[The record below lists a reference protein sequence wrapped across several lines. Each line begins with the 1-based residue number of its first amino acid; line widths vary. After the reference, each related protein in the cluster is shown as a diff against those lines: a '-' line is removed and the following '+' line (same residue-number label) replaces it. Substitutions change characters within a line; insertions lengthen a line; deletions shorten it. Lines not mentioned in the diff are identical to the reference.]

1 MPSWITSFQGSV
13 LGSKAPRAHNALMLG
28 GRVNL
33 SPTDINYSPLLY
45 IPPNSIAATRW
56 VPPPQI
62 ACSDLRTFVPS
73 GKVKC
78 GVYVLPIVVNKL

>member
-1 MPSWITSFQGSV
+1 MPSWITFFQGSV

-45 IPPNSIAATRW
+45 IPPNSIAPTH
-56 VPPPQI
+56 
-62 ACSDLRTFVPS
+62 
-73 GKVKC
+73 
-78 GVYVLPIVVNKL
+78 